1 MGRRKSGGQKWQE
14 SDTLRW
20 SEHSESW
27 QLTVIVTWSQKKIFV
42 VVFLPDGDNFV
53 TESSNETVLDE
64 PVYVFFG
71 EKGLESVCLPN

>member
-1 MGRRKSGGQKWQE
+1 M
-14 SDTLRW
+14 
-20 SEHSESW
+20 
-27 QLTVIVTWSQKKIFV
+27 TWSQKKIFV